1 MDPVLR
7 IQVELSQI
15 MRKKLAIGA
24 LIALKNIYFMKKSS
38 KYDREPIQELKSQVC
53 YCVSCQTLVFVKKL
67 TILNLWC

>member
-24 LIALKNIYFMKKSS
+24 LIALKPL
-38 KYDREPIQELKSQVC
+38 EIQKHLFYEK
-53 YCVSCQTLVFVKKL
+53 
-67 TILNLWC
+67 NH